1 MKTSG
6 YTKCVPVM
14 NTNVF
19 GSFFVLNYK
28 FNTDFFPI
36 RLLKEMI
43 HTSVILNI
51 YLYTNNKIL
60 QYGKI
65 SIYNF

>member
-1 MKTSG
+1 MKTSD

-28 FNTDFFPI
+28 FNTDFFFNTITKRNDP
-36 RLLKEMI
+36 
-43 HTSVILNI
+43 
-51 YLYTNNKIL
+51 Y
-60 QYGKI
+60 
-65 SIYNF
+65 